1 VLVWTNSISFEQAF
15 YLCEAGEVPRKISAA
30 YLRKLNEE
38 HELAKSIAAKRVEK
52 KVLPHDPDSG
62 RLKGFE
68 MICQTCGVRARFT
81 VDKFGYATCGNCRA
95 IANYRLGRPG

>member
-1 VLVWTNSISFEQAF
+1 MFN
-15 YLCEAGEVPRKISAA
+15 LCKAGIMPRKVPAA

-38 HELAKSIAAKRVEK
+38 QKQAKSITAKRAEK

-62 RLKGFE
+62 RLRGFE
-68 MICQTCGVRARFT
+68 MICQSCGMRARFT
-81 VDKFGYATCGNCRA
+81 VDKFGYATCGNCKA